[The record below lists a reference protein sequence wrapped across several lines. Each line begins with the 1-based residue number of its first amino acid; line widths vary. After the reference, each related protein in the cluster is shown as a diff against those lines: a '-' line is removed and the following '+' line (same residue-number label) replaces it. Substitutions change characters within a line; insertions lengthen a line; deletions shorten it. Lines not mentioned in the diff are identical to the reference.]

1 MMHSPFP
8 TEVVSRE
15 MLPFPGNHVVDDGRT
30 STERPDTS
38 LSIGR
43 FLCEVSKLSLE
54 LLLQDTRSGLHSLPS
69 EKNKAL
75 RLLF

>member
-1 MMHSPFP
+1 MSSM
-8 TEVVSRE
+8 TEELQLS
-15 MLPFPGNHVVDDGRT
+15 G
-30 STERPDTS
+30 PDTS